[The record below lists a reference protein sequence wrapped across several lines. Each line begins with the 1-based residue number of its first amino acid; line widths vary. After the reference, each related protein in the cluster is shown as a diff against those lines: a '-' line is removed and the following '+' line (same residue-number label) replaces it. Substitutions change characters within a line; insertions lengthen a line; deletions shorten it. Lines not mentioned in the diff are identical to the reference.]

1 MIAMECELL
10 VPGALENMIHAEN
23 AGRVAA
29 KVVLELAN
37 GPVTPEADKLLRKAG
52 VIVLPDILANAGG
65 VTVSY
70 FEWVQNRHGLHWT
83 LEDVHTRLGNT
94 QRKQGARVWETA
106 ESQGNSTERKKDG
119 EG

>member
-1 MIAMECELL
+1 MIRRTPRSTRTDTLFPYTTLIRSVDALVKMKAAGHSIVKAAGQNGVRSCDAEDMIAMECELL

-52 VIVLPDILANAGG
+52 VDRK
-65 VTVSY
+65 S
-70 FEWVQNRHGLHWT
+70 
-83 LEDVHTRLGNT
+83 TRL
-94 QRKQGARVWETA
+94 
-106 ESQGNSTERKKDG
+106 NSSH
-119 EG
+119 